1 MHPVITEHKQ
11 EIARLCDEYGVV
23 RLELFGS
30 ATGSD
35 FDPHESDLDF
45 IVDLGGY
52 ERGVAK
58 RFLHFAR
65 ALESLLGKS
74 VDLIT
79 DEQIRN
85 PYFRQAIEEQ
95 RVTVYSARDR
105 QAAA

>member
-1 MHPVITEHKQ
+1 
-11 EIARLCDEYGVV
+11 
-23 RLELFGS
+23 
-30 ATGSD
+30 
-35 FDPHESDLDF
+35 
-45 IVDLGGY
+45 
-52 ERGVAK
+52 
-58 RFLHFAR
+58 
-65 ALESLLGKS
+65 LLGKS